1 MFKKRS
7 LLLLMLLSF
16 VLLLAGCGDSDDQ
29 KSDDKMIVGLTGV
42 VDKIDPTNS
51 GDPWALTSYGISET
65 VFMQNEDGEL
75 VSHIVD
81 EVEQKSDNLWEMTLK
96 DGVKFSNGDKVDAK
110 ALSDCMNEI
119 MQKNKMA
126 TASAGVMKFTP
137 KDDNKVEI
145 QTERKTTVM
154 KSVLAEWTNVIYK
167 KAGDDYVFTGP
178 YMVSKLN
185 PGSELELSPNKYY
198 DKKADKR
205 PELTLKAFKDGNTMK
220 QAFESG
226 EIDMAFTVTPEA
238 AKELKADDKIVKNIN
253 AGYQYFA
260 ITNYKNGPTSSKNFR
275 MALDKALDREAMLK
289 ALNGG
294 RVATGFFA
302 KYYDFAGN
310 IKLSTD
316 LEKAKELLKTDGYTD
331 SDGDKYLDK
340 DGKPLTLTLVTYPS
354 RPDLQI
360 IMQQTVSQ
368 LDKLGI
374 KTTTKLVDNIDEY
387 LANGEYDL
395 AFYAQHTAP
404 TGEPAYA
411 LNQFF
416 RTGEG
421 KNTMGYS
428 NPDVDNA
435 LDQMANLPA
444 GEERDAIAK
453 EVQKKVYD
461 DLPVLY
467 MVDPKW
473 NIAVSEKLKGYEP
486 YCGDY
491 YVINAKLGLK

>member
-1 MFKKRS
+1 
-7 LLLLMLLSF
+7 
-16 VLLLAGCGDSDDQ
+16 
-29 KSDDKMIVGLTGV
+29 
-42 VDKIDPTNS
+42 
-51 GDPWALTSYGISET
+51 
-65 VFMQNEDGEL
+65 
-75 VSHIVD
+75 
-81 EVEQKSDNLWEMTLK
+81 
-96 DGVKFSNGDKVDAK
+96 
-110 ALSDCMNEI
+110 
-119 MQKNKMA
+119 
-126 TASAGVMKFTP
+126 
-137 KDDNKVEI
+137 
-145 QTERKTTVM
+145 
-154 KSVLAEWTNVIYK
+154 
-167 KAGDDYVFTGP
+167 
-178 YMVSKLN
+178 
-185 PGSELELSPNKYY
+185 
-198 DKKADKR
+198 
-205 PELTLKAFKDGNTMK
+205 
-220 QAFESG
+220 
-226 EIDMAFTVTPEA
+226 
-238 AKELKADDKIVKNIN
+238 
-253 AGYQYFA
+253 
-260 ITNYKNGPTSSKNFR
+260 
-275 MALDKALDREAMLK
+275 
-289 ALNGG
+289 
-294 RVATGFFA
+294 
-302 KYYDFAGN
+302 
-310 IKLSTD
+310 
-316 LEKAKELLKTDGYTD
+316 
-331 SDGDKYLDK
+331 
-340 DGKPLTLTLVTYPS
+340 
-354 RPDLQI
+354 
-360 IMQQTVSQ
+360 MQQTVSQ